1 MKIAYGTYATPTLPL
16 EESLIMMANMGYE
29 GVELAI
35 GPKHAMP
42 ENLSSSQRQQLKK
55 VLAELKLDVPGFLM
69 LGSALS
75 GDKDA
80 HNKRL
85 DLTQQVIQLA
95 KDLGIK
101 RTPVISTGSGGG
113 SASWES
119 QRDNLVNALDDYAK
133 IASDEGAIIA
143 VEAHVNAMLDRTE
156 RAIWLM
162 KTIDN
167 PVIRLHFDIV
177 HFFLMKEPIRETV
190 FALVPYTAHTHVTD
204 ARILEKGFE
213 LVLLGQGEL
222 DCVQYI
228 KAMQDAGWTDFITI
242 EVSAMVWSKEGYDPL
257 KAASISY
264 DALNSA
270 IKSAIEIKRS

>member
-1 MKIAYGTYATPTLPL
+1 MKIAYGTYATPMLPL

-35 GPKHAMP
+35 GPKHIMP

-75 GDKDA
+75 IDKDA

-95 KDLGIK
+95 KDIGIK

-113 SASWES
+113 SANWES
-119 QRDNLVNALDDYAK
+119 QRDNLVCALEDYAK

-190 FALVPYTAHTHVTD
+190 FALLPYTAHTHVTD

-242 EVSAMVWSKEGYDPL
+242 EVSAMVWSKEGYDPI
-257 KAASISY
+257 KAASFSY
-264 DALNSA
+264 DTLHRIMESQP
-270 IKSAIEIKRS
+270 R